1 MHITIFLLITVTLP
15 EIKTKEIDFI
25 PVEIIEEKEI
35 IVKEKKI
42 VIKEKKIIKKKNIVK
57 PKPKPKIVANPVPPQ
72 KKPSKLNI
80 ENLQKDNK
88 IKNLQITPKVPIQ
101 KPEYIVKK
109 NNDEVFDDMLKNLAE
124 NEPQKENKD
133 DFDKI
138 VNKLAKNEPNLNKK
152 TDSRNIKKPTIEAMR
167 ALERN
172 IENQIRKYY
181 TIPPGLDS
189 VLLNDVTVPITI
201 NIRRDGTISRIIINK
216 NAIKRAQSDNV
227 YRSFLEAAERAV
239 KKLEKFKKLPQDL
252 YSHWDKISINFT
264 PI

>member
-35 IVKEKKI
+35 IVKEKEI
-42 VIKEKKIIKKKNIVK
+42 VIKEKKIIEKKNIVK

-72 KKPSKLNI
+72 KKPSKLNK
-80 ENLQKDNK
+80 E
-88 IKNLQITPKVPIQ
+88 NLQITPKVPMQ
-101 KPEYIVKK
+101 KPKYIVKK

-138 VNKLAKNEPNLNKK
+138 VNQLAKNEPNLNKK

>member
-1 MHITIFLLITVTLP
+1 MHIVIFLLITITLP

-25 PVEIIEEKEI
+25 PIEIIEEKEKI
-35 IVKEKKI
+35 VKEKIVKEKKI
-42 VIKEKKIIKKKNIVK
+42 IEKKDIIK
-57 PKPKPKIVANPVPPQ
+57 PKPKPKKITNPVPPQ
-72 KKPSKLNI
+72 KKPSKLIQN
-80 ENLQKDNK
+80 NLQKDNK
-88 IKNLQITPKVPIQ
+88 IKNSQISPKIPIQ
-101 KPEYIVKK
+101 KPKYIVKK
-109 NNDEVFDDMLKNLAE
+109 NNDEVFDDMLKNLAV
-124 NEPQKENKD
+124 NEPQKENKV

-138 VNKLAKNEPNLNKK
+138 VNELAKNEPNLNKK
-152 TDSRNIKKPTIEAMR
+152 TDTKNIKKPTKETMI

-172 IENQIRKYY
+172 IEKQIRKYY

-189 VLLNDVTVPITI
+189 ILLNDVTVPITI
-201 NIRRDGTISRIIINK
+201 NIRRDGTITRIIINK

-239 KKLEKFKKLPQDL
+239 KKLRKFDKLPQDL